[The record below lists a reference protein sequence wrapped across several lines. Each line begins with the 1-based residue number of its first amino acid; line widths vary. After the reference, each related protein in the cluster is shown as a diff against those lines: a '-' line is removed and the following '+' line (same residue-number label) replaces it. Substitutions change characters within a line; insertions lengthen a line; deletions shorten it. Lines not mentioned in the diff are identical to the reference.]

1 MKSRHIHIH
10 THTHS
15 LHVGFR
21 TSKFAQMAARFLL
34 QLIDL
39 ALAALQGLE
48 SCARSLDEE
57 RRRIREDKSEL
68 AKFEK
73 HVGIREAL
81 AMADDAKGRV
91 KVSKSVYE
99 QSLRH
104 ALGLPRHNTANDGAF
119 VLMRLALLAAVASAL
134 ILLSTP
140 WIVGGAAA
148 FVASAF
154 AGLCVQQYAWYTN
167 HVYVECWSIE
177 GMPVAAL
184 TALSAG
190 AFGFASLIISMLL
203 PLSASMLVLGTLH
216 VAMWTSYRW
225 HFWGGLFDGMGSR
238 STEKK
243 KRAPEEAP
251 PRRLFVVPS

>member
-1 MKSRHIHIH
+1 
-10 THTHS
+10 
-15 LHVGFR
+15 
-21 TSKFAQMAARFLL
+21 MAAQFLL

-39 ALAALQGLE
+39 ALAALKGLE
-48 SCARSLDEE
+48 SVAQMSPEERRDTFQTLFDKE

-68 AKFEK
+68 AKFDK

-140 WIVGGAAA
+140 WIVGLAAA

-225 HFWGGLFDGMGSR
+225 HFWGSLFDGMGSR

-243 KRAPEEAP
+243 EEAP